1 MSLKKVSRK
10 CRATLLAIDLVLTAL
25 VLAALGYCGWLI
37 YQITELPD
45 QTARAAEIEQK
56 QAVIS
61 QLEQDIDQ
69 KTQEVNQAEA
79 ESLAVLE
86 QAQAE
91 KDAQQAEYD
100 AVLLERDDFQAQVDA
115 IANGEALQLQKKE
128 DIARIRTEYGQAVR
142 KLEDMILAGESDYR
156 ICYLTFDDGPSY
168 LTPSF
173 LDKIDSLDI
182 RVTFFTIG
190 MQMDQ
195 RNYGMRN
202 NLLRREALSGHAIAN
217 HTYTHNLGSGI
228 GTGVYSS
235 LSTFMDAV
243 KKQDELVYSTVGY
256 HPDVFRFPAG
266 SYYCPF
272 RTQAIQELE
281 AMGYGHIDW
290 IGNAYDSGNNPKS
303 SAYVS
308 SQVIWQAQQDK
319 VTVILMHDW
328 RSETLGALESIVKTL
343 KAENYL
349 FLPLFKESSTIG
361 TATPKWDYH

>member
-1 MSLKKVSRK
+1 MRLKKALPK
-10 CRATLLAIDLVLTAL
+10 LKAILLAIDMIIAVMVVA
-25 VLAALGYCGWLI
+25 VLGYCGYLI
-37 YQITELPD
+37 YQIQELPD
-45 QTARAAEIEQK
+45 GAAQTAATQTRRDS
-56 QAVIS
+56 IS
-61 QLEQDIDQ
+61 QLESDIRQ
-69 KTQEVNQAEA
+69 KTEEIARKEEMTLTALQE
-79 ESLAVLE
+79 
-86 QAQAE
+86 AQTTKSGVQGE
-91 KDAQQAEYD
+91 FDL
-100 AVLLERDDFQAQVDA
+100 VFQEHADLTGQVDA
-115 IANGEALQLQKKE
+115 IENCAVLQQEKRDE
-128 DIARIRTEYGQAVR
+128 IARIRTEYGQACR

-168 LTPSF
+168 LTENF
-173 LDKIDSLDI
+173 LDRIDELDI

-190 MQMDQ
+190 VQMQKVSYPLRDQ
-195 RNYGMRN
+195 LM
-202 NLLRREALSGHAIAN
+202 RREALSGHAIAN

-228 GTGVYSS
+228 GTGVYGS
-235 LSTFMDAV
+235 LDTFMDAV
-243 KKQDELVYSTVGY
+243 KKQDELVYDVVGY
-256 HPDVFRFPAG
+256 HPNVFRFPAG

-272 RTQAIQELE
+272 RTRAIEELE
-281 AMGYGHIDW
+281 KLGYGHIDW